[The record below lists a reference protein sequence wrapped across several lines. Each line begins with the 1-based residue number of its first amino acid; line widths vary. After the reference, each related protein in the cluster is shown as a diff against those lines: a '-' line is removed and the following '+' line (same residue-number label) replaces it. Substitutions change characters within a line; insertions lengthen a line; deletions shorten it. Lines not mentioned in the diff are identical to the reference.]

1 MSNMNRRP
9 PFRRCSPLILALV
22 FVTSMLAADSGPC
35 SGSRPAD
42 PLSFRNPPSACK
54 MIAWWIWYGPAETKP
69 EVLRELDAMHAAGL
83 GGVLIYPE
91 YPQHVD
97 DPALGIKNV
106 RFLSPA
112 YLDVYQYAVQT
123 AHHLGMS
130 ADVIGG
136 SGWPYGGPSVSVD
149 QASKAIRMQSVA
161 TPKGK
166 LSDNDLLEPGE
177 KLIGA
182 FVSEPG
188 QANPS
193 FREVTSDLRAGTR
206 IDSLSEPRAQ
216 VLVLLSTPT
225 SMKVKRPAWGGEGY
239 VLDHL
244 SASAL
249 HQYGAA
255 VLDKLVSDIPQGDLR
270 SLFVDSLEAYGSD
283 WTADFLQQF
292 QRRRGYALEP
302 LLPYLFVNDPSRTEG
317 VRFDFWETVADLFAD
332 EYVRPLHQWAQGHGL
347 ELEVQAYGVPAV
359 PQRAYANVDL
369 PGGEQYDWKEFT
381 ESRWASSAA
390 HFYGKKRVLAE
401 YATWAGIPN
410 RFTDT
415 LDDLKLIAD
424 LQFLT
429 GMTELSASTL
439 PYSPPSAGIPGW
451 QDYAG
456 AAFGLNQTWWPFF
469 PDLTAYV
476 QRASFILEQGQP
488 VSDVLLYLP
497 VEDVEA
503 SAAPG
508 SLHTVFR
515 VRDHLA
521 QAKEDEIPEFGL
533 KNALSYQ
540 AALLSTILKSGYTF
554 DGISGDILEQRSV
567 INGSHVSV
575 GDGAYAV
582 LLLPRLRGMRLGAL
596 EKIADFVRAGGT
608 AVAIG
613 RLPERVYGGKEP
625 TAENSRLRSLTEQ
638 IWGLPS
644 ESDTDHAY
652 GRGRGIFA
660 KDEGELARALAQGC
674 PPDLL
679 LSSPDAEIGFIHR
692 RVRISVGNDD
702 DYYFIV
708 NTGDQSKLLH
718 ASFRINHRR
727 PQFWDLET
735 GSVASPAAYAF
746 EGGRTSVD
754 VPVGPRRSLVVYFG
768 ASRRGAP
775 VASTNLESMTW
786 NHSVASADVET
797 AGTYFAQTAEG
808 RKELTVPS
816 LPPSLT
822 LTGPWNLDFAPRL
835 KVSRELTDLESWTV
849 DPSTRYFS
857 GTASYSATFRVPES
871 YLGPGKLVWLDLG
884 EVRDAARVWTNGK
897 LAGDA
902 WQKPFRFE
910 ISRWLRPGPNQLK
923 IAVANLLINTLLGQ
937 PPPDYTELKAAYG
950 DRFPYPEDWK
960 LNPEPWPAGLLGPV
974 RLVPGLRLKFPIP
987 SQTGEQDADSR

>member
-1 MSNMNRRP
+1 
-9 PFRRCSPLILALV
+9 
-22 FVTSMLAADSGPC
+22 MLAADGGNC
-35 SGSRPAD
+35 SGSRFAD
-42 PLSFRNPPSACK
+42 PVSFKNPPSACK

-69 EVLRELDAMHAAGL
+69 EVLRELNAMHAAGL

-112 YLDVYQYAVQT
+112 YLDVYRFAVQT

-149 QASKAIRMQSVA
+149 QSSNGILMRAVA
-161 TPKGK
+161 VPNGR
-166 LSDNDLLEPGE
+166 LPDNGLLKPGE

-182 FVSEPG
+182 FVGEPER
-188 QANPS
+188 AMPS
-193 FREVTSDLRAGTR
+193 FRNVTSDLRVGKR
-206 IDSLSEPRAQ
+206 IDSLSEPGSQ
-216 VLVLLSTPT
+216 MLVMVSATT
-225 SMKVKRPAWGGEGY
+225 GMKVKRPAWGGEGY

-244 SASAL
+244 SASAF
-249 HQYGAA
+249 HQYSTA

-270 SLFVDSLEAYGSD
+270 SLFADSLEVYGSD

-302 LLPYLFVNDPSRTEG
+302 LLPYLFVNNASHTED
-317 VRFDFWETVADLFAD
+317 VRFDFWETAADLFTD
-332 EYVRPLHQWAQGHGL
+332 EYIQPLHEWAHRQGL
-347 ELEVQAYGVPAV
+347 ALEVQAYGVPAV
-359 PQRAYANVDL
+359 PQRAYADVDL

-381 ESRWASSAA
+381 EGRWASSAA

-439 PYSPPSAGIPGW
+439 PYSPPSVGIPGW
-451 QDYAG
+451 QDYSG

-515 VRDHLA
+515 VRDDLA
-521 QAKEDEIPEFGL
+521 QAKENEIPEFGL

-540 AALLSTILKSGYTF
+540 APLLSTILKSGYTF
-554 DGISGDILEQRSV
+554 DGISGDILQQRGV
-567 INGSHVSV
+567 VNGSHISV
-575 GDGAYAV
+575 GDGSYSV
-582 LLLPRLRGMRLGAL
+582 VLLPRLRGMRLGAL

-608 AVAIG
+608 AVALG
-613 RLPERVYGGKEP
+613 RLPERIYGGREA
-625 TAENSRLRSLTEQ
+625 TAENSRLRFLIEQ
-638 IWGLPS
+638 IWGLS
-644 ESDTDHAY
+644 TESNHPHPY
-652 GRGRGIFA
+652 GRGHGIFA
-660 KDEGELARALAQGC
+660 KDEGELARALAQVR
-674 PPDLL
+674 PPDLS
-679 LSSPDAEIGFIHR
+679 LSSPDVEIGFIHR
-692 RVRISVGNDD
+692 RLRISAGQNA

-708 NTGDQSKLLH
+708 NTSDQSKLLH
-718 ASFRINHRR
+718 ASFRIFHRQ
-727 PQFWDLET
+727 PQFWDLES
-735 GSVASPAAYAF
+735 GSVASPAAYSF
-746 EGGRTSVD
+746 QGGRTSLD

-768 ASRRGAP
+768 VSRRVAP
-775 VASTNLESMTW
+775 VTSSNLKLMTW
-786 NHSVASADVET
+786 NQSVASADVAA
-797 AGTYFAQTAEG
+797 AGSYFAQTAQG
-808 RKELTVPS
+808 RKERTVPS

-822 LTGPWNLDFAPRL
+822 VPGPWNLDFNPRL
-835 KVSRELTDLESWTV
+835 KVSRKIADLESWTL

-857 GTASYSATFRVPES
+857 GTATYSAKLQVPEA
-871 YLGPGKLVWLDLG
+871 YCGPGKLVWLDLG
-884 EVRDAARVWTNGK
+884 EVDDAARVWVNGK

-902 WQKPFRFE
+902 WQKPFRLE
-910 ISRWLRPGPNQLK
+910 IGRWLRPGANQLK

-937 PPPDYTELKAAYG
+937 PPPDYTELNATYG
-950 DRFPYPEDWK
+950 ERFPYPEDWR

-974 RLVPGLRLKFPIP
+974 RLVPGLRVEFPLR
-987 SQTGEQDADSR
+987 SEKGE